1 MSDVVV
7 VWSVQTLRI
16 QLNLSNYTMK
26 KSHQLGKSIKI
37 LMTKYRKLIRV
48 SVTITLAFETY
59 KQLCYFAIGSF
70 HHPKAYSSL
79 MWINCT
85 IFVKTALIDEV
96 CNKPRQ
102 LAKGNM
108 AGLGIGGYCE
118 KIGKNRNLTGLVLYF
133 YLIPQILVK
142 YEFYFCFCWVSDG
155 VTDFDYIQKFVVM
168 KMMECYSLRH
178 RLRGHNFSFTRSLF

>member
-1 MSDVVV
+1 MSNVVV

-26 KSHQLGKSIKI
+26 KSHQLVKSIKI
-37 LMTKYRKLIRV
+37 LNDKIPEINKGA
-48 SVTITLAFETY
+48 VTITLAFETC
-59 KQLCYFAIGSF
+59 KQLCYFVLVLFTIQK
-70 HHPKAYSSL
+70 HISSL

-118 KIGKNRNLTGLVLYF
+118 RIGKKRNLTGLVLYF

-142 YEFYFCFCWVSDG
+142 YEFYFCFFWDSDG
-155 VTDFDYIQKFVVM
+155 VTDFDCIKKFVA
-168 KMMECYSLRH
+168 L
-178 RLRGHNFSFTRSLF
+178 LIQ